1 MTREFEGRTEQEAVA
16 KAVEELKMDEGSFE
30 VEVIDEGRAGLFFK
44 RPARIRVTVE
54 DGPTSFEQAFEDE
67 LSRLNNPEGG
77 TDGDED
83 DGRPDV
89 DPETADKIV
98 QFLDKTLGLMGYE
111 ASITAQS
118 VKGGK
123 LTLSIESDSDSIII
137 GRKGKNLDALQVVTN
152 AFANRLGSD
161 CRVVLDSE
169 NYRLRREAQ
178 IVRMASRAAS
188 QVRRTGRSQLL
199 DPMNPY
205 ERRLVHTALNDVT
218 GIETKSEGEGLFKQ
232 VRIYPTK
239 KRF

>member
-1 MTREFEGRTEQEAVA
+1 MTREFEGKTEQEAVA

-30 VEVIDEGRAGLFFK
+30 VEVLDEGRAGLFFK
-44 RPARIRVTVE
+44 RPARIRVTVA
-54 DGPTSFEQAFEDE
+54 DGGPTAFEQAVDDE
-67 LSRLNNPEGG
+67 LSRLEGRPG
-77 TDGDED
+77 DGEESA
-83 DGRPDV
+83 RPDV

-98 QFLDKTLGLMGYE
+98 HFLDRTLALMGYE
-111 ASITAQS
+111 ASITIQS
-118 VKGGK
+118 VSGGK
-123 LTLSIESDSDSIII
+123 LTLSIESESDNMII

-152 AFANRLGSD
+152 ACANRLGSD

-169 NYRLRREAQ
+169 NYRMRHETQ
-178 IVRMASRAAS
+178 IVRLASRAAS

-232 VRIYPTK
+232 VRIYATK
-239 KRF
+239 KRP